1 MAREMN
7 EHELISPVD
16 ISEEPLDEGRSLVW
30 TTMVIAVAA
39 FVLLFANAGT
49 LAAWI
54 DEKPVSEAQQRA
66 SDLANGWSASLD
78 ALGVTKPRDELHR
91 LWKTAQAARFGN
103 EAAGQ

>member
-1 MAREMN
+1 MARKN

-16 ISEEPLDEGRSLVW
+16 ISEAPLGEGRSLVW
-30 TTMVIAVAA
+30 TTIVIAVAA
-39 FVLLFANAGT
+39 IVLLFANAGT
-49 LAAWI
+49 LAAWV

-66 SDLANGWSASLD
+66 SDLANGWSAALE